1 MLPTSL
7 VFLISLYSYCVWGR
21 RPAQTLGL
29 AVGALGAL
37 TAAIRINASIPM
49 GGHRSAWTGVGGVPD
64 FLLLL
69 VALLACVLAAWS
81 IGLFRRLRFAYVRAL
96 EDRAARAETQ
106 REDQARRATL
116 DERARIARE
125 MHDVVAHSLAVIVS
139 QAQGYA
145 ARAEPE
151 RAVDVLGTVAETA
164 RQALADMRG
173 LLGVLRPG
181 DGIGRSGDGISAAE
195 AGSAARGGRPAPEGG
210 PQLPEL
216 LERVEAAGLP
226 VSFAARGA
234 PGPLGPASEL
244 AVFRL
249 VQETLTN
256 TIKHAGPGAQARI
269 RFDWNDENLVVTAS
283 DDGVGPAR
291 VAGPS
296 GDPGHGLMGMRERV
310 AAVGGSVASGPD
322 TGGGFLVE
330 ACLPYRGGPTD
341 RRGSG

>member
-49 GGHRSAWTGVGGVPD
+49 GGHRSARTGVGGVPD

-125 MHDVVAHSLAVIVS
+125 MHDVAHSLAVIVS

-164 RQALADMRG
+164 R
-173 LLGVLRPG
+173 
-181 DGIGRSGDGISAAE
+181 
-195 AGSAARGGRPAPEGG
+195 
-210 PQLPEL
+210 
-216 LERVEAAGLP
+216 
-226 VSFAARGA
+226 
-234 PGPLGPASEL
+234 
-244 AVFRL
+244 
-249 VQETLTN
+249 
-256 TIKHAGPGAQARI
+256 
-269 RFDWNDENLVVTAS
+269 
-283 DDGVGPAR
+283 
-291 VAGPS
+291 
-296 GDPGHGLMGMRERV
+296 
-310 AAVGGSVASGPD
+310 
-322 TGGGFLVE
+322 
-330 ACLPYRGGPTD
+330 
-341 RRGSG
+341 

>member
-1 MLPTSL
+1 
-7 VFLISLYSYCVWGR
+7 
-21 RPAQTLGL
+21 
-29 AVGALGAL
+29 
-37 TAAIRINASIPM
+37 
-49 GGHRSAWTGVGGVPD
+49 
-64 FLLLL
+64 
-69 VALLACVLAAWS
+69 
-81 IGLFRRLRFAYVRAL
+81 
-96 EDRAARAETQ
+96 
-106 REDQARRATL
+106 
-116 DERARIARE
+116 
-125 MHDVVAHSLAVIVS
+125 
-139 QAQGYA
+139 
-145 ARAEPE
+145 
-151 RAVDVLGTVAETA
+151 
-164 RQALADMRG
+164 MRG

-210 PQLPEL
+210 PQPSLAELPEL
-216 LERVEAAGLP
+216 LERVEATGLP

-310 AAVGGSVASGPD
+310 AAVGGSVASGLD